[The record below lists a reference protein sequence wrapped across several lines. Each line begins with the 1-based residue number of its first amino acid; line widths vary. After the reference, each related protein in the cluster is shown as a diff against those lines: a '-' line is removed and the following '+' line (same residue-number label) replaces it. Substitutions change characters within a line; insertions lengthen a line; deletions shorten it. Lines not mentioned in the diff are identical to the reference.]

1 MSRQTSRT
9 SLREFQQGLVRR
21 LTEAQSSDAP
31 LARLGV
37 QVGSE
42 LWLVKLEEA
51 GEVIPLP
58 TIANVP
64 LAQPWYRGLANIRG
78 NLYSVVDL
86 AAFQGGELTV
96 QTTDARLLLV
106 GERFGMNGALLV
118 NRMLGLRSLQQFQV
132 REDGRER
139 AWESARY
146 VDGEGREWREL
157 SMAAL
162 VYHPEFLQ
170 SGQ

>member
-1 MSRQTSRT
+1 MARRT

-21 LTEAQSSDAP
+21 LAEAQAASDVPSS
-31 LARLGV
+31 RLGV
-37 QVGSE
+37 QVGTE
-42 LWLVKLEEA
+42 HWLIKLDEA

-58 TIANVP
+58 KVAGVP
-64 LAQPWYRGLANIRG
+64 RARSWYRGLANIRG

-86 AAFQGGELTV
+86 AAFQGGELTPPSP
-96 QTTDARLLLV
+96 DSRLLLV
-106 GERFGMNGALLV
+106 GERFGMNAALLV
-118 NRMLGLRSLQQFQV
+118 NRMLGLRNLQQFQASEKE
-132 REDGRER
+132 RRR

-146 VDGEGREWREL
+146 RDGDGREWREL

>member
-1 MSRQTSRT
+1 MARRT

-21 LTEAQSSDAP
+21 LNEAQSSDAP

-37 QVGSE
+37 QVGAE
-42 LWLVKLEEA
+42 HWLVKLEEA

-58 TIANVP
+58 QIAPVP
-64 LAQPWYRGLANIRG
+64 LAKAWYRGLANIRG

-86 AAFQGGELTV
+86 AAFQGGDLTAA
-96 QTTDARLLLV
+96 TPDSRLLLV

-118 NRMLGLRSLQQFQV
+118 NRMLGLRNLQQFEV
-132 REDGRER
+132 REANSKER
-139 AWESARY
+139 AWENTRY
-146 VDGEGREWREL
+146 VDPEGREWREL

-162 VYHPEFLQ
+162 VYHPDFLQ

>member
-1 MSRQTSRT
+1 MARRT

-21 LTEAQSSDAP
+21 LNEAQSSDAP

-37 QVGSE
+37 QVGAE
-42 LWLVKLEEA
+42 HWLVKLEEA

-58 TIANVP
+58 QIAPVP
-64 LAQPWYRGLANIRG
+64 LAKTWYRGLANIRG

-86 AAFQGGELTV
+86 AAFQGGDLTK
-96 QTTDARLLLV
+96 QTSEARLLLV

-118 NRMLGLRSLQQFQV
+118 NKMLGLRNLQTLEV
-132 REDGRER
+132 REGGKDR
-139 AWESARY
+139 AWENTRY

-170 SGQ
+170 SGL